1 MGHFNQH
8 FVHNFYRSNN
18 FPPHKDIHVIFQIGM
33 EQNSRLQFQGK
44 INSLLMKAFIV
55 HVILQM
61 TSLHDTS
68 VQDKQ
73 ELNFNKISYYK
84 EYEPFSS
91 SRFTISPELCHLK
104 IRKIPTLFQPFL
116 FLIIFGIV
124 LFCFQICL

>member
-1 MGHFNQH
+1 MILKFCSDSCCFCHMGHFNQH

-61 TSLHDTS
+61 TSLHDIS

-73 ELNFNKISYYK
+73 ELNFNQISYYK
-84 EYEPFSS
+84 EYTPFSS
-91 SRFTISPELCHLK
+91 SLFTISTE
-104 IRKIPTLFQPFL
+104 
-116 FLIIFGIV
+116 IICCAIYRFEK
-124 LFCFQICL
+124 F